1 MTKTW
6 WLGIGPHRPQKNSEY
21 NNSLN
26 TRYPSGNRRLLV
38 KTPAPNILLSA
49 HCNTPAN
56 KAADGRRPVR
66 AIAPDSK
73 SFFSRFIARRGEEV
87 VCNAGNA
94 QAVLTNRTVAESEGD
109 KRCQQTFSH
118 RKIKGAG

>member
-66 AIAPDSK
+66 AIAPDGK
-73 SFFSRFIARRGEEV
+73 SFFRRFIAIRGAEV
-87 VCNAGNA
+87 VCNAGNP
-94 QAVLTNRTVAESEGD
+94 QAVLTNRTGAESEED